1 MRPSI
6 PRRPG
11 LRGGLR
17 RAVFGVALAF
27 ARALAA
33 APADDLRDAQ
43 KLYGQGKFPAA
54 LEKVDA
60 FLVAQPRD
68 PPGRFLRGLVLTD
81 QKKTADAIQVF
92 SGLTEDFPELAEPY
106 NNLAV
111 LYAAQGNYE
120 RAKAVL
126 ELAIL
131 THPSYAL
138 AHENLGDIYAQL
150 AGRSYERALQ
160 LDRNNP
166 SAKMKSA
173 KVKELLQPPGV
184 RP

>member
-1 MRPSI
+1 MPTASGVTRT
-6 PRRPG
+6 
-11 LRGGLR
+11 LR
-17 RAVFGVALAF
+17 RALFAAALAF
-27 ARALAA
+27 ALPLAA
-33 APADDLRDAQ
+33 APADDLREAQ
-43 KLYGQGKFPAA
+43 KLYGQGKLPAA
-54 LEKVDA
+54 LEKIDA
-60 FLVAQPRD
+60 YLIAQPRD
-68 PPGRFLRGLVLTD
+68 APGRFLRGLVLTD
-81 QKKTADAIQVF
+81 QKRTPEAIEVF

-126 ELAIL
+126 ELAIQ

-138 AHENLGDIYAQL
+138 AHENLGDIYAQP
-150 AGRSYERALQ
+150 ASRSYERALQ

-173 KVKELLQPPGV
+173 KV
-184 RP
+184 